1 VTRVWNEGVW
11 NEDGS
16 CLEFNDTVV
25 TAVTEQSSEPGSLY
39 TATYRQVP
47 FDDGAALAL
56 SGLSGVA
63 LSGELKSPHKVGVPS
78 SPQESPAVNTEEANE
93 GDEPKVG
100 VDRDVSAT
108 VPLFI
113 FSCLLCIPR
122 VFLFSDDIRFSDGFQ
137 LRKGG
142 S

>member
-1 VTRVWNEGVW
+1 M
-11 NEDGS
+11 
-16 CLEFNDTVV
+16 
-25 TAVTEQSSEPGSLY
+25 
-39 TATYRQVP
+39 
-47 FDDGAALAL
+47 
-56 SGLSGVA
+56 
-63 LSGELKSPHKVGVPS
+63 
-78 SPQESPAVNTEEANE
+78 NTEEAKE

-113 FSCLLCIPR
+113 FSCLYAFPR